1 MKVTLFSLS
10 SNPTVFIDTAH
21 ENLMCT
27 VNPKTAPL
35 LLLALLLF
43 ALPLLFVFQT
53 LEPLAHTPKQA
64 RQANQ

>member
-1 MKVTLFSLS
+1 MRVTLFSLS
-10 SNPTVFIDTAH
+10 SNSTMSTGMAH